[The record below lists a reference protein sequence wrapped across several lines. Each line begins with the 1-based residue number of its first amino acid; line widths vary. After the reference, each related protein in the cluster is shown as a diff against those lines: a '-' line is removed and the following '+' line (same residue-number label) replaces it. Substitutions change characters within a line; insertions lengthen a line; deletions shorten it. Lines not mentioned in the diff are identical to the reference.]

1 MSFRSATR
9 LSSRLAAR
17 TRVQSAAAPASRRW
31 ASSGGAKPSSD
42 TTWMIGSAVGFGSLA
57 TFLLYPSKA
66 DTHAA
71 LHSSEHA
78 QHRAEINESA
88 PTVAAGD
95 AIQATDSGKYSPKSA
110 DPSDIH
116 KHADRGPER
125 IPVKKDETK
134 TMPSNLLFNDSL
146 KPEAQGGGK
155 NANETAKAQ
164 LASGDSGKDSQDPAT
179 GKGSSGSESGSS
191 GQGGGEGEPSQQDV
205 KDSIKQAEQANTP
218 KAAMDQEAKGAD
230 NSSEG
235 KQGGG
240 DGEPSAQDVKDSILQ
255 AERANTP
262 RAAMDKE
269 VKESS

>member
-9 LSSRLAAR
+9 LSTRLASR
-17 TRVQSAAAPASRRW
+17 TRVQIASKRL
-31 ASSGGAKPSSD
+31 ASTSSKPSSD
-42 TTWMIGSAVGFGSLA
+42 TTWMISSAVGFGSLA
-57 TFLLYPSKA
+57 AFLLYPSKA

-71 LHSSEHA
+71 FHSSSHA

-88 PTVAAGD
+88 PTVAVGT
-95 AIQATDSGKYSPKSA
+95 AIQATESGKYSPKSS

-116 KHADRGPER
+116 KSADRGPEN

-146 KPEAQGGGK
+146 KPENQGGGK
-155 NANETAKAQ
+155 NANETARSQ
-164 LASGDSGKDSQDPAT
+164 IASGDSEKKSQDPAT
-179 GKGSSGSESGSS
+179 GKGES
-191 GQGGGEGEPSQQDV
+191 QGGGEGEPSENDV

-240 DGEPSAQDVKDSILQ
+240 EGEPSAQDVKNSILQ

-262 RAAMDKE
+262 KAAMDKE